1 MATQSLLPSEVSL
14 RLGQRISSDL
24 PSVTERYFKPRFLL
38 DASGQ
43 KGEDQ
48 CALFHSNRIVLVTL
62 APSHPILRE
71 GKTAT
76 KVNFQ
81 VNEKLNRLS
90 NQVSGKWKRGGQKLQ
105 KESAMCIVSCA
116 DGSEY
121 TLVSTVPGALMEVN
135 DRLTTAPEL
144 LTQKPW
150 SSGYI
155 AIVLPPMKLDT
166 MLLDTMVSPDSYVQ
180 QRQDSIPDRYL
191 TAEKMPDLP
200 ATPLLDDV

>member
-1 MATQSLLPSEVSL
+1 VSL
-14 RLGQRISSDL
+14 QLGQRISSDL

-81 VNEKLNRLS
+81 SERETQPPLQPSLRQVEKGRPEAAEGVCNVHRFLHGRFGVHAGQHRS
-90 NQVSGKWKRGGQKLQ
+90 RRADGGQRP
-105 KESAMCIVSCA
+105 AHH
-116 DGSEY
+116 G
-121 TLVSTVPGALMEVN
+121 P
-135 DRLTTAPEL
+135 PEL
-144 LTQKPW
+144 P
-150 SSGYI
+150 SPRERPGPRGYI
-155 AIVLPPMKLDT
+155 AIVLPPMNAGHSAAGHDGCL
-166 MLLDTMVSPDSYVQ
+166 PDSYVQ
-180 QRQDSIPDRYL
+180 QRRDSIPDRYL